1 MLYTVY
7 IVGATNLPQELDE
20 AVLRLEHYY
29 EPLHSPLNSHHLPLS
44 HPSHTPI
51 PCIYRRLVKRIYVP
65 LPDPLARRALI
76 KHLIL
81 KHHAAH
87 TSSSSGP
94 SSTKASPDKI
104 TTTSSTA
111 ITTTTNTSVTK
122 KNDKVMNKLTSLI
135 LGPDSRATT
144 AVTSASSPSLVVA
157 EDGICGFSGADLT
170 RIVELTEGY
179 SGSDLSAVRAC
190 TCVHEGAICLCV

>member
-1 MLYTVY
+1 MLLYT
-7 IVGATNLPQELDE
+7 
-20 AVLRLEHYY
+20 
-29 EPLHSPLNSHHLPLS
+29 SHLTHITY
-44 HPSHTPI
+44 PSHTPI

-87 TSSSSGP
+87 HTSSSSSGP
-94 SSTKASPDKI
+94 SSNKVSPDKTTNASTA
-104 TTTSSTA
+104 TTTSN
-111 ITTTTNTSVTK
+111 TTVTK

-135 LGPDSRATT
+135 LGPDSRDSTT
-144 AVTSASSPSLVVA
+144 AVTSASSSPVPAVA

>member
-1 MLYTVY
+1 MSLYTRHLTY
-7 IVGATNLPQELDE
+7 ITPPYHTLISHANL
-20 AVLRLEHYY
+20 
-29 EPLHSPLNSHHLPLS
+29 
-44 HPSHTPI
+44 
-51 PCIYRRLVKRIYVP
+51 YRRLVKRIYVP

-87 TSSSSGP
+87 STSSSSSGP
-94 SSTKASPDKI
+94 SSTKASPDK
-104 TTTSSTA
+104 TTTTNSTA
-111 ITTTTNTSVTK
+111 ITTTNNTTVAK

-135 LGPDSRATT
+135 LGADSRSTT
-144 AVTSASSPSLVVA
+144 AATSGSSPSPA

-179 SGSDLSAVRAC
+179 SGSDLSAVSAC
-190 TCVHEGAICLCV
+190 PCVHEGAICLFV